1 MSTETVRSPRHRD
14 RKLRVCGVGLQSM
27 AMAGMLWLGA
37 SDALAHC
44 FVGGRFFPATLNID
58 DPCVAD
64 ELSLPT
70 VSVFKNGDD
79 PSAREIDISGE
90 FSKRITENFGISIGE
105 TWTHLRPPGGPN
117 ASGFQNLETTFKYQF
132 LRDAPH

>member
-1 MSTETVRSPRHRD
+1 MRSQAHR
-14 RKLRVCGVGLQSM
+14 RKRRVCGVALQSIGIAATM
-27 AMAGMLWLGA
+27 MWGA

-70 VSVFKNGDD
+70 VSVFKNSDD
-79 PSAREIDISGE
+79 PSV
-90 FSKRITENFGISIGE
+90 
-105 TWTHLRPPGGPN
+105 TWPPVTAWIFATSQAGVVLLTKPN
-117 ASGFQNLETTFKYQF
+117 LAGFW
-132 LRDAPH
+132 